1 MHLMHLLMESV
12 PTAPTCGSTA
22 CLPQCAWVWNV
33 CVCVIHKEKVT
44 LALLTIIRICLQ
56 KVGHILTKSEKR

>member
-22 CLPQCAWVWNV
+22 CLPACLSVRGCAMCVRVRVYV
-33 CVCVIHKEKVT
+33 CVCDT
-44 LALLTIIRICLQ
+44 
-56 KVGHILTKSEKR
+56 